1 MPWRKKRKLERTLSL
16 EEETLYVVV
25 RENEEMYV
33 VVRENEETASN

>member
-16 EEETLYVVV
+16 EKETLYVVV
-25 RENEEMYV
+25 RKNEEMYV